1 MELYIFAVGILVV
14 FAIIDL
20 MVGVSNDAVNF
31 LNSSVGS
38 RVAPRRI
45 ILIVAS
51 LGIMAGVTFSS
62 GMMEVARKGIFHPRF
77 FTMPELMIIF
87 LAVMITDV
95 LLLDLFNTFGLP
107 TSTTVSIV
115 FELLG
120 AAVALSMAKILESD
134 QSLILIAEYINTGK
148 ALAIISGILLSVVIS
163 FFCGALAQFATRM
176 IFTYNFEAKLRR
188 WGGLWGG
195 LALSMIGYF
204 ILIKGATG
212 ASFLTPE
219 TVAWIKSHTWTIIGG
234 SFFFFTLFF
243 QLLLIFT
250 RINILKPI
258 VLVGTFAL
266 AMSFAANDLVNFIG
280 VPLAGFHAF
289 AIAQITGN
297 PLVASMEP
305 LEKSLHTST
314 FFLLAAGVVMV
325 ATLWFSRKAQT
336 VTRTEVNL
344 GRQKEGIERFDSSQ
358 LSRIIVRMFL
368 RIFDAFCMACP
379 KSIRRWV
386 RKRLNAEGYQ
396 PAPGFDGKIP
406 EFDLLRASVNLM
418 VASALVS
425 WATSMKLPLSTT
437 YVTFMVAMGTS
448 LTDQAWGLESA
459 VYRVTGVLAVV
470 GGWFFTAFMAFTV
483 SLICAFAVYYLKGV
497 AIVALLVVVVLLII
511 RNFRIHQS
519 REKASQELELL
530 DLKRVTDAEFA
541 IRICF
546 EHSGLFLAKVLENLS
561 ECFEGIL
568 TQDRRLLKQLRRET
582 SRMQKW
588 SNIIVANIFKTL
600 RLVRR
605 KESKNADKYSYV
617 VYALQEIS
625 ESMRDLILRCH
636 VHISNQHSGLLPAQ
650 KKELQQ
656 VRKCM
661 EALLAQ
667 TARILKDRE
676 PFEYRD
682 VAAYYVDLKVFLDQ
696 YDRSQIERIRNG
708 ESKTRLSILY
718 YGITN
723 ACLKISEQT
732 LHLLNIF
739 QETLKPET
747 QNLKTSV

>member
-1 MELYIFAVGILVV
+1 MEIYVFAVGILFV
-14 FAIIDL
+14 FATIDL

-38 RVAPRRI
+38 RVAPRHI
-45 ILIVAS
+45 ILIIAS
-51 LGIMAGVTFSS
+51 LGILAGVTFSS

-77 FTMPELMIIF
+77 FSMPELMFIF

-120 AAVALSMAKILESD
+120 AAVAISLAKLLQSD
-134 QSLILIAEYINTGK
+134 QSLLLIAEYINTGK
-148 ALAIISGILLSVVIS
+148 ALAIISGILLSVVIA
-163 FFCGALAQFATRM
+163 FFCGALAQFATRLL
-176 IFTYNFEAKLRR
+176 FTYNFEIRLRR

-212 ASFLTPE
+212 ASFLTLE
-219 TVAWIKSHTWTIIGG
+219 TAFWIRTHTWTIICGC
-234 SFFFFTLFF
+234 FIFFTLFF
-243 QLLLIFT
+243 QMLLIFT

-258 VLVGTFAL
+258 VLTGTFAL

-280 VPLAGFHAF
+280 VPLAGFYAF
-289 AIAQITGN
+289 SIAQATGN
-297 PLVASMEP
+297 PLTASMEA
-305 LEKSLHTST
+305 LEKSVHTST
-314 FFLLAAGVVMV
+314 FFLLAAGAVMV
-325 ATLWFSRKAQT
+325 STLWISRKAKT
-336 VTRTEVNL
+336 VTKTEVNL
-344 GRQKEGIERFDSSQ
+344 GRQKEGIERFDSTH
-358 LSRIIVRMFL
+358 LSRIIVRIFL
-368 RIFDAFCMACP
+368 RIFDVFCIICP
-379 KSIRRWV
+379 KSMRRWIK
-386 RKRLNAEGYQ
+386 KRLNADGYQ

-448 LTDQAWGLESA
+448 LSDQAWGLESA

-470 GGWFFTAFMAFTV
+470 GGWFFTAFMAFSV
-483 SLICAFAVYYLKGV
+483 SLIFAFAIYYLKSI
-497 AIVALLVVVVLLII
+497 AIIVLIGAVVLLII
-511 RNFRIHQS
+511 RNFRIHQF

-546 EHSGLFLAKVLENLS
+546 EHSGRFLGKVLENLS

-600 RLVRR
+600 RLLRR
-605 KESKNADKYSYV
+605 KESKDADKYSYV

-636 VHISNQHSGLLPAQ
+636 VHTSNQHSGLLPAQ

-661 EALLAQ
+661 EALLIQ
-667 TARILKDRE
+667 TAKILKDQE

-682 VAAYYVDLKVFLDQ
+682 VAAHYVDLKIFLDQ

-739 QETLKPET
+739 QETLKPEIR
-747 QNLKTSV
+747 NEK

>member
-1 MELYIFAVGILVV
+1 MEIYIFAVGILFV
-14 FAIIDL
+14 FATIDL
-20 MVGVSNDAVNF
+20 VVGVSNDAVNF

-51 LGIMAGVTFSS
+51 LGILAGVTFSS
-62 GMMEVARKGIFHPRF
+62 GMMEIARKGIFHPGF
-77 FTMPELMIIF
+77 FTMPDLMIIF

-120 AAVALSMAKILESD
+120 AAVAISLANLLQSD
-134 QSLILIAEYINTGK
+134 QSLLLIAEYINTGK
-148 ALAIISGILLSVVIS
+148 ALAIISGILLSVVIA
-163 FFCGALAQFATRM
+163 FFFGALAQFATRLL
-176 IFTYNFEAKLRR
+176 FTYHFETRLRR

-195 LALSMIGYF
+195 LALSLIGYF

-219 TVAWIKSHTWTIIGG
+219 TVFWIRTHTWTIISGCFI
-234 SFFFFTLFF
+234 SFTLFF

-258 VLVGTFAL
+258 VLTGTFAL

-289 AIAQITGN
+289 IIAEATGN
-297 PLVASMEP
+297 PWAASMEA
-305 LEKSLHTST
+305 LEKSVQTNT
-314 FFLLAAGVVMV
+314 FFLLAAGAVMV
-325 ATLWFSRKAQT
+325 STLWISRKAKT

-344 GRQKEGIERFDSSQ
+344 GRQKEGIERFDSTH
-358 LSRIIVRMFL
+358 LSRIIVRIFL
-368 RIFDAFCMACP
+368 RIFDGFCAICP
-379 KSIRRWV
+379 RSIRKWV
-386 RKRLNAEGYQ
+386 KRRLNADGYQ

-406 EFDLLRASVNLM
+406 EFDLLRATVNLM

-448 LTDQAWGLESA
+448 LSDQAWGLESA

-483 SLICAFAVYYLKGV
+483 SLIFAFAIYYLKSI
-497 AIVALLVVVVLLII
+497 AIIALIGAVVLLII
-511 RNFRIHQS
+511 RNFRIHKF

-546 EHSGLFLAKVLENLS
+546 EHSGRFLSAVLENLS

-600 RLVRR
+600 RLLRQR
-605 KESKNADKYSYV
+605 DSKDADKYSYV

-636 VHISNQHSGLLPAQ
+636 VHTSNQHAGLLPAQ

-661 EALLAQ
+661 EALLIQ
-667 TARILKDRE
+667 TAKILKDRE

-682 VAAYYVDLKVFLDQ
+682 VAAHYVDLKIFLDQ
-696 YDRSQIERIRNG
+696 YDRRQIERIRNN

-739 QETLKPET
+739 QETLKADI
-747 QNLKTSV
+747 QNEK